1 MLRIIRGADDPELME
16 QVWLF
21 RHKRF
26 VEQLGWEE
34 LRREDG
40 RERDLFDTADAIHVV
55 LVHRGR
61 IVGYSRLITT
71 TLPHFA
77 SSLRR
82 SLSAR
87 LPSGPSIFEWSRC
100 ATAVDAPPVGGHAAS
115 DLLMTGVLECLVQ
128 LNARAIVFVT
138 YTPLVK
144 MMRRRGYPVECLD
157 ILSLNNGDQVE
168 VVSSSLP
175 PNLLSLHRK
184 RHGIK
189 QSLLVWG
196 REGTATPQRPP
207 TAA

>member
-1 MLRIIRGADDPELME
+1 ME

-26 VEQLGWEE
+26 VEQLGWKE

-40 RERDLFDTADAIHVV
+40 RERDQYDTADAIHAV
-55 LVHRGR
+55 LVHRGQ
-61 IVGYSRLITT
+61 IVGYSRLIPTIR
-71 TLPHFA
+71 PHFA
-77 SSLRR
+77 SSLHR

-100 ATAVDAPPVGGHAAS
+100 ATARNALPVGAHAAS

-128 LNARAIVFVT
+128 LNASAIVFVT
-138 YTPLVK
+138 YTPLVE
-144 MMRRRGYPVECLD
+144 MMRRRGYPVQCRD
-157 ILSLNNGDQVE
+157 IVSLSNGDRVE
-168 VVSSSLP
+168 IVSSSLP
-175 PNLLSLHRK
+175 PDLLSLHRQ
-184 RHGIK
+184 RHGVT

-196 REGTATPQRPP
+196 RERSATAQRPP